1 MKRCLVSLSLFCS
14 CMVLYRKVINSSP
27 KDHEVVKRDG
37 FMYMNGS
44 WREVVEDGYD
54 QNTL

>member
-1 MKRCLVSLSLFCS
+1 MI
-14 CMVLYRKVINSSP
+14 LYKKVINSSP